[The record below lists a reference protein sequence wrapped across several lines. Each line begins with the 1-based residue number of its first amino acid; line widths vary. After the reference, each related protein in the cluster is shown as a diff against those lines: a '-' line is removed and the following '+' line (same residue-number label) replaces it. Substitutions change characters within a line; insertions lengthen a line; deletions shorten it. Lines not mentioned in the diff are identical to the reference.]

1 MIMMLRTKAA
11 ATRAN
16 KTAKARNAAERDDFV
31 LLGRA
36 KMITHDGICIKKGI
50 VAPGYRER
58 YLALR
63 NGELTW
69 YRIEDLVVDEF
80 EAYDVEQSEELGS
93 WHLAANTIQEVES
106 VAGSEYHRQWG
117 DGKGL
122 VVSNAHHAELE
133 PSLGGAGC

>member
-1 MIMMLRTKAA
+1 MPYTPHPS
-11 ATRAN
+11 
-16 KTAKARNAAERDDFV
+16 
-31 LLGRA
+31 LGA
-36 KMITHDGICIKKGI
+36 
-50 VAPGYRER
+50 
-58 YLALR
+58 
-63 NGELTW
+63 
-69 YRIEDLVVDEF
+69 DLVVDEF

-93 WHLAANTIQEVES
+93 WHLAASTIQEVES